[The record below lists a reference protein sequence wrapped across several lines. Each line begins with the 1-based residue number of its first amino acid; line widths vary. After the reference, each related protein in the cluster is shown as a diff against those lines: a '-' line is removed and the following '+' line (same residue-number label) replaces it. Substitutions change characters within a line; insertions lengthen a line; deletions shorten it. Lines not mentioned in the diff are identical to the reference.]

1 MNRKKA
7 NNVAE
12 NLLEFIFIITVYIIK
27 QWREK
32 DEDMN
37 LM

>member
-1 MNRKKA
+1 MNRKKE

-27 QWREK
+27 QWRDK
-32 DEDMN
+32 DEDIN